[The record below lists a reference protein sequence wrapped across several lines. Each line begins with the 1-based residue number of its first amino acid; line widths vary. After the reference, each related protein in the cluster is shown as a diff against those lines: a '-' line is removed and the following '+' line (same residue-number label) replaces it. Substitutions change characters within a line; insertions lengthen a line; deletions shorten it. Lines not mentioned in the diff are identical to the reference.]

1 MPEKKTKVIDR
12 EPISE
17 AEAQAIFSACAG
29 LSDRPQYNQHW
40 GLMFKGLWY
49 SGLRVNELLA
59 VTWELVEP
67 GVLIVRP
74 LKTRAAFELIRKPVP
89 SFYTEEL
96 IAFPLLH
103 HFRARGR
110 VFPWHHTH
118 VRRVL
123 DRVSSLAGIGR
134 ELNPHLFRHG
144 YGHHAAASLEAQGM
158 NVVKQVQ
165 LLKGL
170 LGHRGTGTDSVARY
184 QRPTSREVE
193 DAARKMFPEP

>member
-1 MPEKKTKVIDR
+1 MPKKMSKVIDR
-12 EPISE
+12 EPISQTE
-17 AEAQAIFSACAG
+17 AEAIFTACGG
-29 LSDRPQYNQHW
+29 LSDRPKYNQHW

-59 VTWELVEP
+59 ITWELVEP

-74 LKTRAAFELIRKPVP
+74 LKTRAAFELVRKPVP

-123 DRVSSLAGIGR
+123 NKVGTLGGINR

-144 YGHHAAASLEAQGM
+144 YGHQAAISLEGKGI
-158 NVVKQVQ
+158 NVVKQAQ

-170 LGHRGTGTDSVARY
+170 LGHRGRGMDSVARY
-184 QRPTSREVE
+184 QRPTAAEIE
-193 DAARKMFPEP
+193 DAARSMFK

>member
-1 MPEKKTKVIDR
+1 MPEKKTKVRDR
-12 EPISE
+12 EALSSAE
-17 AEAQAIFSACAG
+17 AEAIFTACGG
-29 LSDRPQYNQHW
+29 LSDRPKYNQHW

-67 GVLIVRP
+67 GYLIFRQ
-74 LKTRAAFELIRKPVP
+74 LKTRAAFELVRKPMP

-103 HFRARGR
+103 HFRARGC

-118 VRRVL
+118 VRYVL
-123 DRVSSLAGIGR
+123 NKVAILAGIDR

-144 YGHHAAASLEAQGM
+144 YGHQAAAALESQGI
-158 NVVKQVQ
+158 NVVKQVA

-170 LGHRGTGTDSVARY
+170 LGHRGRGTDSVARY
-184 QRPTSREVE
+184 QRPTAAELE
-193 DAARKMFPEP
+193 EAARRIFPS